1 VSTPGRSTDPLTLE
15 QAHQLALDHHRAG
28 RLAEAEALYRQ
39 ILAQDPDQPHA
50 LHLLGVLAGQVG
62 QTDAAIDLIGRAI
75 AVAPAIPE
83 FHSSLGRVLWGNG
96 RLTEAIA
103 ALGRVAALRPDDAAA
118 HHDLGVTL
126 NEVGRLA
133 EAISAFGRA
142 IALQPDMAG
151 AHANLGNA
159 FKSQGRLDEAIA
171 AYNHATALRPEVAEI
186 HSNLGL
192 ALWQGGRLDE
202 AVVALNRALALRPE
216 LAEAYGNLGNVYR
229 DQGRH
234 DEALACF
241 RKAVELDPECA
252 LTASSLLVTLHYHP
266 DHDAEA
272 LLSEHR
278 AWARRFAVPLAA
290 QIRPHDNDRTPDRRL
305 KVGFLSP
312 DLRAHP
318 VGRSLL
324 PWFTARDRGQ
334 IEIVCYS
341 DVQRGDDITCRLQA
355 LADRWHSTAGLGD
368 AHLAEQIRTDRID
381 ILVDPTLH
389 TAHNRMLVFARKP
402 APIQLTMLGPPTT
415 TGLETMDY
423 RLTDPFLDPPG
434 ATDDDYTERS
444 IRLPHCFWSYLPPDE
459 NEAPPVGELPAR
471 ENGFVTFG
479 CLNQFAKVTGP
490 ALELW
495 IRILKA
501 VPTARLLIQAHP
513 GGYLDPVRA
522 RFEREGI
529 TGDRLVFAA
538 NLPRHQYFQRYGT
551 LDLSLDPFPYNGHT
565 STLDSL
571 WMGVPVITLAGRTG
585 MGRGGVSLLSNA
597 GLPEFIARRPE
608 EYVDLA
614 VRWAGDLTALAA
626 LRATLRER
634 MLASPMLDGPQFAA
648 DVQAIFRQVWIE
660 WCGR

>member
-1 VSTPGRSTDPLTLE
+1 VSPE
-15 QAHQLALDHHRAG
+15 QALQLALDQHRAG

-39 ILAQDPDQPHA
+39 ILAVDPDQPHA
-50 LHLLGVLAGQVG
+50 LHLLGVLASQVG
-62 QTDAAIDLIGRAI
+62 QPGAAIELIGRAI
-75 AVAPAIPE
+75 AVAPAMSE
-83 FHSSLGRVLWGNG
+83 FHGNLGRVLWRNG
-96 RLTEAIA
+96 RPAEAIE
-103 ALGRVAALRPDDAAA
+103 ALGRVAALRPEDAAA
-118 HHDLGVTL
+118 HHDLGIAL
-126 NEVGRLA
+126 YQVGRLD

-142 IALQPDMAG
+142 IALQPDMVG

-159 FKSQGRLDEAIA
+159 LKAQGRLDEAIA
-171 AYNHATALRPEVAEI
+171 AYNHAIALRPVVAEL

-192 ALWQGGRLDE
+192 AFWQGGRLDE
-202 AVVALNRALALRPE
+202 AVIAFNRAIALRPE
-216 LAEAYGNLGNVYR
+216 LAEAHGNLGNVYR

-234 DEALACF
+234 DEALSCF
-241 RKAVELDPECA
+241 RKAIDLDPECV
-252 LTASSLLVTLHYHP
+252 LTASNLLVTLHYHP
-266 DHDAEA
+266 DHDAQA
-272 LLSEHR
+272 LLNAHH
-278 AWARRFAVPLAA
+278 AWARRFAGPLAA

-305 KVGFLSP
+305 KVGLISP

-324 PWFTARDRGQ
+324 PWFAARDRGQ

-341 DVQRGDDITCRLQA
+341 DVRCADAITRQLQA
-355 LADRWHSTAGLGD
+355 LADRWHQTAGLSD
-368 AHLAEQIRTDRID
+368 AHLAEQIRSDRID

-389 TAHNRMLVFARKP
+389 TADNRMLVFARKP

-415 TGLETMDY
+415 TGLDTMDY

-434 ATDDDYTERS
+434 ATEDDYTERS

-459 NEAPPVGELPAR
+459 NEAPPVGALPAR

-479 CLNQFAKVTGP
+479 CLNQFAKVSAP

-495 IRILKA
+495 IRILQV

-513 GGYLDPVRA
+513 GGYLDPVRTCL
-522 RFEREGI
+522 ERGGI
-529 TGDRLVFAA
+529 TGDRVIFAA
-538 NLPRHQYFQRYGT
+538 NLPRHQYFQRYSM
-551 LDLSLDPFPYNGHT
+551 LDLSLDPFPYGGHT

-571 WMGVPVITLAGRTG
+571 WMGVPVITLAGRTA
-585 MGRGGVSLLSNA
+585 MGRGCVSLLSNA
-597 GLPEFIARRPE
+597 GLPEFIARTPE

-634 MLASPMLDGPQFAA
+634 LLASPMLDGRRFAA
-648 DVQAIFRQVWIE
+648 DVEAIFRQVWAA
-660 WCGR
+660 WCCR